1 MNTPDSNGEFHPTVP
16 SPFQGWIFLVLVE
29 NNETGVVCTSQLK
42 SFTTESDAQDYA
54 GTFTQHWITTRI
66 VLLPVNE

>member
-1 MNTPDSNGEFHPTVP
+1 MNTELHPAVPPEFK
-16 SPFQGWIFLVLVE
+16 GGMFLVLVE

-42 SFTTESDAQDYA
+42 LFTTESDAQDYA